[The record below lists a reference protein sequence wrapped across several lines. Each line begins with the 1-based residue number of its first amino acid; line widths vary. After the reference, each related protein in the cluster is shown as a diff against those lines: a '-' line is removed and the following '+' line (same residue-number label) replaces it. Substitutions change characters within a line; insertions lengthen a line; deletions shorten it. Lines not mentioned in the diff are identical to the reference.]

1 MSQTLGKDLDILLS
15 EGRKETFIRYKMR
28 WFSCREKNQEIR
40 QGANYSGEI
49 LNTD

>member
-1 MSQTLGKDLDILLS
+1 
-15 EGRKETFIRYKMR
+15 MR

-49 LNTD
+49 LNTDW